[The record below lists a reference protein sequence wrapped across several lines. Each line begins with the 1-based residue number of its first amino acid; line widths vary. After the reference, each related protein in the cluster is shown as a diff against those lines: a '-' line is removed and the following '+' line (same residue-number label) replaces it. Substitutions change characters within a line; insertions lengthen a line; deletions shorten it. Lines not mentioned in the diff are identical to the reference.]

1 MRTLSLKN
9 SLECIFSEKRSI
21 SLGKLDDI
29 IFSGAGQVHFAAQRQ
44 WENNTILV
52 EKNKNYGDRN
62 NVNII
67 ARKWDTKWKCYE
79 WHVN

>member
-1 MRTLSLKN
+1 M
-9 SLECIFSEKRSI
+9 
-21 SLGKLDDI
+21 
-29 IFSGAGQVHFAAQRQ
+29 HFAAQRQ

-67 ARKWDTKWKCYE
+67 ARKWDTKWRCYE
-79 WHVN
+79 WHVNGTIRSDCS